1 MLTNPLLMLYRDKGA
16 LDAPCSTYTM
26 VKAILKDTDTVIA
39 ESSDTVFIEGNHY
52 FPAEAIKVD
61 LPVSD
66 TT

>member
-1 MLTNPLLMLYRDKGA
+1 
-16 LDAPCSTYTM
+16 M